1 MDYALKNGCQQ
12 AKVNLYAGSNSSFEL
27 RDAKMDRLQQA
38 SGKWPDHFLICKRTL
53 WNLFYQSA
61 G

>member
-27 RDAKMDRLQQA
+27 RDAKMGPFTA
-38 SGKWPDHFLICKRTL
+38 GFGKM
-53 WNLFYQSA
+53 A
-61 G
+61 

>member
-38 SGKWPDHFLICKRTL
+38 SDAMEPILPIGWIRK
-53 WNLFYQSA
+53 NLKHL
-61 G
+61 